1 MTRPVLLDNTVLV
14 NFATVDRPDLVLE
27 SAFERVCT
35 TPAVMAEYERGVAED
50 QVPEGVWQSL
60 PCIESTSEEADLAQ
74 TLSDR
79 LGPGE
84 RSCLA
89 VAAHRD
95 GLFASDDADAREE
108 ARQHDIPVTGQHDI
122 PVTGTLGILVVAVRC
137 GNPSRSQANRLLAAM
152 IDSGYHSPV
161 DRIDPLLDQ

>member
-50 QVPEGVWQSL
+50 QVPEGMWQSL
-60 PCIESTSEEADLAQ
+60 PCIESTSEEADLVQ

-79 LGPGE
+79 LGPGK

-95 GLFASDDADAREE
+95 GLSASDDADAREE
-108 ARQHDIPVTGQHDI
+108 ARQHDIPVTG
-122 PVTGTLGILVVAVRC
+122 TLGILAVAVRC